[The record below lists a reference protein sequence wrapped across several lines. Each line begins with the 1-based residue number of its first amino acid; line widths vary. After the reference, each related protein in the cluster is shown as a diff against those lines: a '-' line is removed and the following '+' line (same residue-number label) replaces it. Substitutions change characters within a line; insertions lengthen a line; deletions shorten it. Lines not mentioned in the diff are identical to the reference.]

1 MTPRKNDDCGGRA
14 GGGASSDGP
23 YFSSMFAAAAAA
35 DGQMDGCR
43 NSLNCEFAEQPND
56 AEMKAIS
63 FELNG
68 AARQADRQKGV
79 GGQLSNTEM
88 RFILCRTC

>member
-1 MTPRKNDDCGGRA
+1 
-14 GGGASSDGP
+14 
-23 YFSSMFAAAAAA
+23 
-35 DGQMDGCR
+35 MDGCR

-79 GGQLSNTEM
+79 GGQLVVVKGLATQPGAGVGAEAGGQADFDAIAVWMTFWLAGFS
-88 RFILCRTC
+88 